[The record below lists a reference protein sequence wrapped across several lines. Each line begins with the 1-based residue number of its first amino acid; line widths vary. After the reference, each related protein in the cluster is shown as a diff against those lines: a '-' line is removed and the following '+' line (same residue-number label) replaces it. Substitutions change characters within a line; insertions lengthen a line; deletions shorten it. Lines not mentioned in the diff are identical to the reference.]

1 LIYDPPNPSLS
12 VPKIAKLSFTRNN
25 DILRNPSHFRVCIT
39 RLSFPSSSV
48 PLFLYPKEQSTYTVT
63 LSYIPNNPLE
73 PIIQVTRDVIY
84 INANVGDT
92 YSEYNPVYYIQ
103 TMIDFVNDAYEQAF
117 LQISADVDDIGEVY
131 GIANAP
137 FLIYDQENKL
147 IKLYAEDVYLDNE
160 KRGIFMN
167 KPLFDDFFSG
177 MYSREVL
184 TGINQFNGI
193 QFIIKQYVDNLQ
205 TIGGIDYLIM
215 TEEFS
220 SIPAFN
226 KVDRIIVSSNMIAT
240 NQTIIATQAQESIP
254 VLLDYI
260 LPDSNLDRRRFE
272 YNPNIYR
279 WVDLSQTAPLRNFDV
294 SYYILFEDGK
304 LIPLKINGNQRVDMT
319 LLFTPKDTCYQ

>member
-1 LIYDPPNPSLS
+1 
-12 VPKIAKLSFTRNN
+12 
-25 DILRNPSHFRVCIT
+25 
-39 RLSFPSSSV
+39 
-48 PLFLYPKEQSTYTVT
+48 
-63 LSYIPNNPLE
+63 
-73 PIIQVTRDVIY
+73 
-84 INANVGDT
+84 
-92 YSEYNPVYYIQ
+92 
-103 TMIDFVNDAYEQAF
+103 MIDFVNDAYEQAF